1 MLIFKDQEQ
10 RFLLNGPAGL
20 LAVKTQ
26 AGQRAASV
34 AESVRDTVKGNV
46 ESAVAII
53 CHPHPL
59 HGGSMDNKVVTTLAR
74 AYRQKGIN
82 VVRFNFRGV
91 GDSEGVY
98 DDAQGEQ
105 QDLLAVLAWC
115 HDQMGSQYSDVVTS
129 LDVSE
134 ASVKSSGKLATQLW
148 LAGFSFG
155 SAIAAQAS
163 FAGGIFE
170 NWLLQHLL
178 LVAPP
183 VERYAFDR
191 NREFNCPVTVIQ
203 GGSDERVNA
212 LGVKA
217 WHQGLKSASEWRRL
231 PDAGHF
237 FHGLLPTL
245 KNEVLAAIEW
255 GLSEAV

>member
-10 RFLLNGPAGL
+10 QFLINGPAGL
-20 LAVKTQ
+20 LAVKAQ

-34 AESVRDTVKGNV
+34 KSDMEG
-46 ESAVAII
+46 AVAII

-74 AYRQKGIN
+74 AYRQKGIH

-91 GDSEGVY
+91 GDSEGAY
-98 DDAQGEQ
+98 DHAQGEQ

-115 HDQMGSQYSDVVTS
+115 HDQMGSQNNDVVAP

-134 ASVKSSGKLATQLW
+134 QLGKTPSKSATQLW

-155 SAIAAQAS
+155 SAVAAQAS
-163 FAGGIFE
+163 YAEAIAEG
-170 NWLLQHLL
+170 WQLQHLL

-183 VERYAFDR
+183 IERYAFDR
-191 NREFNCPVTVIQ
+191 NRGFDCPVTVIQ

-237 FHGLLPTL
+237 FHGLLPNL
-245 KNEVLAAIEW
+245 KDEVLAAIEW
-255 GLSEAV
+255 GLPGVV